1 MILSNDLTKGPL
13 FPKMM
18 KFAVPYLG
26 ACFLQTFYGMADL
39 FITGQYNGAAPVTGV
54 AIGSQ
59 VMHMMIVII
68 AGLTLGCAVSIAGSL
83 GARDEKKAFHF
94 MGSASALF
102 IPFSFVMAAILFALM
117 PFILSALQTPTEAW
131 DDTKAYLSI
140 CFAGIPFIVLYNM
153 VSGFF
158 RGMGNTRIPMVIVA
172 LAGVV
177 NIGLDFLLIG
187 SFHMGAAGAA
197 WGTFAS
203 EGVSVLLILLCLWR
217 KLSPLSL
224 SAADF
229 SPHRPEISQILTIG
243 VPISCQDG
251 LIQISFLVITAI
263 ADARGVETAA
273 AVGIV
278 EKIISFLFLVPSAMM
293 STVSATTA
301 QNMGAGKPERGKK
314 VLFYGISVCV
324 AFGLL
329 CIAVV
334 TFKAEEIV
342 SLFVPGEEGVIARGA
357 DYFHSY
363 VIDCAIAGIH
373 FCFSGYFTACRKSY
387 FSFLHNVI
395 SIFTVRIP
403 GTYAAALLFPD
414 TLFPMGLAAPMG
426 SLLSVLICVY
436 LYHRYFGEKKELR
449 VEI

>member
-18 KFAVPYLG
+18 KFAIPYLG

-54 AIGSQ
+54 SIGSQ

-68 AGLTLGCAVSIAGSL
+68 AGLTLGCAVSIADTL

-94 MGSASALF
+94 MGSAAVLFLPFAFLLMALL
-102 IPFSFVMAAILFALM
+102 FVLM
-117 PFILSALQTPTEAW
+117 PFILSALQTPPEAW
-131 DDTKAYLSI
+131 DDTRAYLSI
-140 CFAGIPFIVLYNM
+140 CLAGIPFIVLYNM

-158 RGMGNTRIPMVIVA
+158 RGMGNTRTPMVIVA
-172 LAGVV
+172 LAGII

-187 SFHMGAAGAA
+187 SYHMGTAGAA

-203 EGVSVLLILLCLWR
+203 EGVSVVLILLCLWK

-224 SAADF
+224 HSADF

-263 ADARGVETAA
+263 ADTRGVEAAA

-301 QNMGAGKPERGKK
+301 QNMGAGKRGRGKQA
-314 VLFYGISVCV
+314 LGYGISVCI
-324 AFGLL
+324 AFGLF
-329 CIAVV
+329 CIAMVEW
-334 TFKAEEIV
+334 KAADIV
-342 SLFVPGEEGVIARGA
+342 ALFVPGEETVIAMGA

-363 VIDCAIAGIH
+363 VIDCAIAGVH

-403 GTYAAALLFPD
+403 GTYAAALLFPP

-426 SLLSVLICVY
+426 SLLSVIICVY
-436 LYHRYFGEKKELR
+436 LYHRYFGKR
-449 VEI
+449 AS

>member
-1 MILSNDLTKGPL
+1 MILSNDLTRGPL

-68 AGLTLGCAVSIAGSL
+68 AGLTLGCAVSIAGAL
-83 GARDEKKAFHF
+83 GARDEKRALHF
-94 MGSASALF
+94 MGSAAVLF
-102 IPFSFVMAAILFALM
+102 LPFAFVLMAILFALM
-117 PFILSALQTPTEAW
+117 PFILSALQTPPEAW
-131 DDTKAYLSI
+131 EDTKAYLSI

-158 RGMGNTRIPMVIVA
+158 RGLGNTRTPMIIVA
-172 LAGVV
+172 LAGIV

-187 SFHMGAAGAA
+187 PFHMGAAGAA
-197 WGTFAS
+197 WGTFTS
-203 EGVSVLLILLCLWR
+203 EGVSVLLILLCLWQ

-224 SAADF
+224 TAANF
-229 SPHRPEISQILTIG
+229 APLRPEITQILTIG

-263 ADARGVETAA
+263 ANSRGVETAA

-301 QNMGAGKPERGKK
+301 QNRGAQKPDRGRKA
-314 VLFYGISVCV
+314 LSYGISVCV

-329 CIAVV
+329 CIALVEV
-334 TFKAEEIV
+334 KAASIL
-342 SLFVPGEEGVIARGA
+342 SLFVPGEKNVIALGA

-363 VIDCAIAGIH
+363 VFDCAIAGVH
-373 FCFSGYFTACRKSY
+373 FCFSGYFTACRKSW

-426 SLLSVLICVY
+426 SLLSVMICVFLYYRY
-436 LYHRYFGEKKELR
+436 LGKR
-449 VEI
+449 VES

>member
-1 MILSNDLTKGPL
+1 MILSNDLTRGSL

-18 KFAVPYLG
+18 KFAIPYLG

-54 AIGSQ
+54 SIGSQ

-68 AGLTLGCAVSIAGSL
+68 AGLTLGCAVSIAGAL

-94 MGSASALF
+94 IGSAAVLFLPFAFLLMALLF
-102 IPFSFVMAAILFALM
+102 ILM
-117 PFILSALQTPTEAW
+117 PFILSALQTPLEAW
-131 DDTKAYLSI
+131 DDTRAYLSI

-158 RGMGNTRIPMVIVA
+158 RGMGNTRTPMVIVA
-172 LAGVV
+172 LAGIM

-187 SFHMGAAGAA
+187 SYHMGAAGAA

-203 EGVSVLLILLCLWR
+203 EGVSVVLILLCLWK

-224 SAADF
+224 
-229 SPHRPEISQILTIG
+229 R
-243 VPISCQDG
+243 
-251 LIQISFLVITAI
+251 VITAI
-263 ADARGVETAA
+263 ADTRGVEAAA

-301 QNMGAGKPERGKK
+301 QNMGAGKPGRGKQA
-314 VLFYGISVCV
+314 LGYGISVCI
-324 AFGLL
+324 AFGLF
-329 CIAVV
+329 CIALVEW
-334 TFKAEEIV
+334 KAADIV
-342 SLFVPGEEGVIARGA
+342 ALFVPGEETVIAMGA

-363 VIDCAIAGIH
+363 VIDCAIAGVH

-403 GTYAAALLFPD
+403 GTYAAALLFPT
-414 TLFPMGLAAPMG
+414 TLFPMGLAAPLG
-426 SLLSVLICVY
+426 SLLSVMICLY
-436 LYHRYFGEKKELR
+436 LYHRYFSKR
-449 VEI
+449 VEN